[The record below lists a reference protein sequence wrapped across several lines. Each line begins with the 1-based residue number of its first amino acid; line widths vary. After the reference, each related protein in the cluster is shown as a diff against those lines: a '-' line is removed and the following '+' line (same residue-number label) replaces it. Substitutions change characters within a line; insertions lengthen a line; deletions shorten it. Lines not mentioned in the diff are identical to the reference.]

1 VSGGMICG
9 EGVVVSFLGRV
20 VVEGSLGEMWVEQLN
35 ILVVR
40 GIPSMRC
47 VQWSPVPGLD

>member
-1 VSGGMICG
+1 VDIDLCLWKVEGTVG
-9 EGVVVSFLGRV
+9 EQGYDLWGGVVVAFLGRV

-40 GIPSMRC
+40 GYS
-47 VQWSPVPGLD
+47 